1 MIKQRSNTLRIYGI
15 IYIGPYRVTFLRLI
29 FLNKFSRRRRN
40 LFHFITDISCLH
52 KRQFKFRHLKIL
64 LAQVR
69 HNFIER
75 CISQYDPNF
84 TDHFTEEFVA
94 VAIFKR
100 KACILY
106 ILKAFHFGIY
116 LRFAALRIWK
126 KNVIQYYFDAFSPN
140 EIYIFFSSH
149 HIMSNITRLT
159 FMKRLICFV
168 IVNFSI
174 ASCVTRIVKWP
185 HSARS
190 FLVCK

>member
-1 MIKQRSNTLRIYGI
+1 MIKQSSNTLRIYGI

-29 FLNKFSRRRRN
+29 FLNKFFRRRRN

-106 ILKAFHFGIY
+106 ILKAFHFDIY

-126 KNVIQYYFDAFSPN
+126 KKTSFNIILTHFPRMKFIYFSLRT
-140 EIYIFFSSH
+140 I
-149 HIMSNITRLT
+149 
-159 FMKRLICFV
+159 
-168 IVNFSI
+168 
-174 ASCVTRIVKWP
+174 
-185 HSARS
+185 
-190 FLVCK
+190 

>member
-1 MIKQRSNTLRIYGI
+1 MIKQSSNTLRIYGI

-126 KNVIQYYFDAFSPN
+126 KKRHSILFWRIFPEWNLYIFLFAPYNVQYYTIDFYETSYLFC
-140 EIYIFFSSH
+140 YCKFFNSLMRNAHCQMTSLG
-149 HIMSNITRLT
+149 SFVPRL
-159 FMKRLICFV
+159 
-168 IVNFSI
+168 
-174 ASCVTRIVKWP
+174 
-185 HSARS
+185 
-190 FLVCK
+190 